1 MAADSIVVNIV
12 EDYMKQDKD
21 KIVSYLKDFTP
32 RLYQESIFNTCTKN
46 NTLVVLPTGVGKT
59 AIFLMM
65 AAYRLNLYPKSKI
78 LLLGPTRPLIEQYS
92 QVFEKYF
99 NIEKDKM
106 VMFTGFVSPE
116 VRADL
121 WKNAQIIFSTP
132 QGLENDILSNKIDL
146 KDVSLIGFD
155 ESHRATGEYSYN
167 FVAKQYMKKAL
178 HPRILALTA
187 SPGTDNETINEVC
200 SNLFIEKIE
209 VRSTEDEDVAPYVK
223 DVDIKKVFVDLPDEF
238 LNIKKYLDACY
249 KSKFNELKNLGFTV
263 EGVKY
268 SKKNI
273 LGMQAA
279 IHAKMAQGERD
290 YETMKAVSLLA
301 EVIKIHHAI
310 ELIETQGVEPLKDY
324 MDKLQGEARTG
335 KVKAT
340 INLVKDVNFRSAYIL
355 AERINGKFEH
365 PKFEELKR
373 IITEELNPEFPE
385 NSSKKIIIF
394 SQYRDSGNKIT
405 KELMSRGFKTKLFV
419 GQAKKKDTGLTQ
431 KKQKE
436 MIEQFSNS
444 DFNVLVSSSVGE
456 EGLDIP
462 QVDLVIFYEPVPSAI
477 RKIQRSGRTGRL
489 EDGRII
495 MLITKDTV
503 DEVYY
508 HVARNKEKMMYRTIN
523 SMTKNFNI
531 GTNNVHNADGSLIT
545 TNNNTNKSAKT
556 LMDFQEMPEASSQNS
571 DNSYTKTK
579 IIADYREKGS
589 SVLKELID
597 KIDLSLEKLQVGD
610 FLLSGR
616 VAVEYK
622 TVPDFV
628 ESILDGR
635 LLSQLKE
642 LCKYERPL
650 LIVEGIEDIYSVRK
664 VHANSIRGMIA
675 TITVSYG
682 IPIIQTKNAKDTAE
696 YLMSIAKREQADEKN
711 EIQHHYKKPETIK
724 EQQEYLVSALP
735 NIGMGGARPL
745 LKHFKSVKNIVNAS
759 EKELQDVDLIGP
771 KKSKSLKEIFD
782 KEWEE

>member
-1 MAADSIVVNIV
+1 MDSILVDTIAD
-12 EDYMKQDKD
+12 DYMKQDKD
-21 KIVSYLKDFTP
+21 IVKNYLKGFIP
-32 RLYQESIFNTCTKN
+32 RLYQESIFNTCTKH

-116 VRADL
+116 TRAEL

-132 QGLENDILSNKIDL
+132 QGLENDILSNKINIS
-146 KDVSLIGFD
+146 DVSLIGFD

-200 SNLFIEKIE
+200 GNLFIEKIE

-223 DVDIKKVFVDLPDEF
+223 DVDIKKIFVDLPDEF
-238 LNIKKYLDACY
+238 LDVKKYLDACY
-249 KSKFNELKNLGFTV
+249 KSKFSELKQLGFTV

-290 YETMKAVSLLA
+290 FETLRAVSLLA

-310 ELIETQGVEPLKDY
+310 ELIETQGVEPLKMY

-335 KVKAT
+335 KTKAT

-355 AERINGKFEH
+355 TEKIFGKFEH
-365 PKFEELKR
+365 PKFEELKK
-373 IITEELNPEFPE
+373 IVSEELNPENPD
-385 NSSKKIIIF
+385 NKSKKIIIF
-394 SQYRDSGNKIT
+394 SQYRDSGSKIT
-405 KELMSRGFKTKLFV
+405 KELMRMGFKTKLFV

-436 MIEQFSNS
+436 MIEEFSNT

-508 HVARNKEKMMYRTIN
+508 HVARNKEKMMYKTIN
-523 SMTKNFNI
+523 SMTKTFNNQKNVLI
-531 GTNNVHNADGSLIT
+531 ENSTNNSTKENES
-545 TNNNTNKSAKT
+545 KSGKT
-556 LMDFQEMPEASSQNS
+556 LMDYQEKEETSTAQNT
-571 DNSYTKTK
+571 DGRPVK

-589 SVLKELID
+589 NVLKELLD
-597 KIDLSLEKLQVGD
+597 KINLSLEKLQVGD

-628 ESILDGR
+628 DSILDGR

-664 VHANSIRGMIA
+664 VHPNSIRGMIA
-675 TITVSYG
+675 TITISYG

-696 YLMSIAKREQADEKN
+696 YLMSIAKREQAEEKN
-711 EIQHHYKKPETIK
+711 EIQHHYKKPETVK
-724 EQQEYLVSALP
+724 EQQEYFVSALP

-745 LKHFKSVKNIVNAS
+745 LKHFKSVKNIINAS
-759 EKELQDVDLIGP
+759 EKELRDVDLIGP
-771 KKSKSLKEIFD
+771 KKSKSLKDIFD

>member
-1 MAADSIVVNIV
+1 MVADSIVIDIV
-12 EDYMKQDKD
+12 EDYMKKD
-21 KIVSYLKDFTP
+21 TTIQYLKGFEP
-32 RLYQESIFNTCTKN
+32 RLYQESIFNTCTKF

-65 AAYRLNLYPKSKI
+65 AAFRLNMYPKSKV
-78 LLLGPTRPLIEQYS
+78 LLLGPTRPLIDQYAA
-92 QVFEKYF
+92 VFEKYF
-99 NIEKDKM
+99 DIDKSKIAI
-106 VMFTGFVSPE
+106 FTGFVSPE
-116 VRADL
+116 KRAEL
-121 WKNAQIIFSTP
+121 WKTSQIIFSTP
-132 QGLENDILSNKIDL
+132 QGLENDILSNKIDIS
-146 KDVSLIGFD
+146 DVSLLGFD

-167 FVAKQYMKKAL
+167 FIAKQYMKKAL
-178 HPRILALTA
+178 HPRIVALTA
-187 SPGTDNETINEVC
+187 SPGTDTETINNVC
-200 SNLFIEKIE
+200 QNLFIEKIE
-209 VRSTEDEDVAPYVK
+209 VRNTTDEDVAPYVK
-223 DVDIKKVFVDLPDEF
+223 DIDIKKVFVELPDEF
-238 LNIKKYLDACY
+238 LNVKKYLDACY
-249 KSKFNELKNLGFTV
+249 KSKFKELDALGFTTDS
-263 EGVKY
+263 VKY

-273 LGMQAA
+273 LGLQAA
-279 IHAKMAQGERD
+279 IHAKVAQGERD
-290 YETMKAVSLLA
+290 FETLRALSLMA

-310 ELIETQGVEPLKDY
+310 ELIETQGAEPLKVY
-324 MDKLQGEARTG
+324 MDKLQLEARSG
-335 KVKAT
+335 KTKAT
-340 INLVKDVNFRSAYIL
+340 INLVKDINFRSAYIL
-355 AERINGKFEH
+355 AEKMVGKFEH

-373 IITEELNPEFPE
+373 IITEELNPQLAE

-394 SQYRDSGNKIT
+394 SQYRDSGDKIT
-405 KELMSRGFKTKLFV
+405 KELTRMGFKTKLFV

-508 HVARNKEKMMYRTIN
+508 HVARNKEQMMYKTIN
-523 SMTKNFNI
+523 SMNNTFNN
-531 GTNNVHNADGSLIT
+531 GTNNLL
-545 TNNNTNKSAKT
+545 NNPNTINNPNKTKS
-556 LMDFQEMPEASSQNS
+556 LMDYQETTEETEIKNS
-571 DNSYTKTK
+571 RGAKIK

-589 SVLKELID
+589 NVLKELLD
-597 KIDLSLEKLQVGD
+597 KVDLSLEKLSIGD

-628 ESILDGR
+628 DSILDGR
-635 LLSQLKE
+635 LLAQLKE
-642 LCKYERPL
+642 LKKYERPL
-650 LIVEGIEDIYSVRK
+650 IIVEGIDDIYSVRK
-664 VHANSIRGMIA
+664 VHPNSIRGMIA
-675 TITVSYG
+675 TITISYG
-682 IPIIQTKNAKDTAE
+682 IPIIQTKNGKDTAE
-696 YLMSIAKREQADEKN
+696 YLMSIAKREQSDEKN
-711 EIQHHYKKPETIK
+711 DIQYHYNKPMDVK
-724 EQQEYLVSALP
+724 EQQEYFVSALP

-759 EKELQDVDLIGP
+759 EDELKEVDLIGP
-771 KKSKSLKEIFD
+771 KKSKALKELFD